1 MNDHLFC
8 NLSRALISLPEGT
21 SHGDAP
27 ALDDVYLPR
36 SHAKAMNPDSLLVTG
51 MRGAG
56 KTFWWSAFQN
66 PNVRHLLARRAG
78 RSTLSEKTV
87 VLKGF
92 GVTPAIDE
100 YPSKDVLRDLLRRKL
115 GARDIWRSVQA
126 WQLADNNHPLR
137 SEESW
142 TNRVHYVRNKP
153 EQIDRLF
160 ENCDKK
166 FNEKEIYC
174 IILFDALD
182 RCADDWKDMYKIIRG
197 LLQTAI
203 EMRSYRRIRL
213 KIFLRSDQLNE
224 SEIGDFPDASKAL
237 SSAVEL
243 SWPRHELY
251 GLLWHYLANDKDKNA
266 DSLRNFLD
274 ENDWTSTPIG
284 NQNLYEVPRKL
295 VVKEEKQREKFHQIA
310 GPWMGRD
317 RRRGFPYTWI
327 PNHLADTEGRVS
339 PRSFLAALRAAADDT
354 ENQRSDY
361 KYPLHYESIK
371 RGVQEAS
378 KIRVRELQEDY
389 PWVHQVLNPL
399 KGMVVPC
406 DFGEISE
413 RWRKGGVLDL
423 LAEDVDQDEV
433 KLPPLHIDD
442 GADGIRED
450 LGSLGI
456 FLRMHD
462 DRVNIPDV
470 FRVGYGLGRRGGVKT
485 HSIGSD
491 FSF

>member
-1 MNDHLFC
+1 MNDSLFDS
-8 NLSRALISLPEGT
+8 LRQALTTLPEGT

-66 PNVRHLLARRAG
+66 RDVRHLLARRAG
-78 RSTLSEKTV
+78 RSALSEKTV

-92 GVTPAIDE
+92 GVRPAIAE
-100 YPSKDVLRDLLRRKL
+100 YPSKDVLRNLLTHNFDTRS
-115 GARDIWRSVQA
+115 IWRTVQA
-126 WQLADNNHPLR
+126 WQLADDAQPLR
-137 SEESW
+137 RRRSW
-142 TNRVHYVRNKP
+142 KTRVEYVLNQP

-160 ENCDKK
+160 EVRDKEFDRK
-166 FNEKEIYC
+166 GVYC
-174 IILFDALD
+174 LILFDALD
-182 RCADDWKDMYKIIRG
+182 RCADDWKDMYWIIRG

-203 EMRSYRRIRL
+203 EMRSYRRLRL

-224 SEIGDFPDASKAL
+224 GEIGDFPDASKAL

-251 GLLWHYLANDKDKNA
+251 GLLWHYLANDENGLA
-266 DSLRNFLD
+266 LREFLGGG
-274 ENDWTSTPIG
+274 DWTSTHIG
-284 NQNLYEVPRKL
+284 NQNLYEVPRPL
-295 VVKEEKQREKFHQIA
+295 VAKEDRQRERFHQIA

-354 ENQRSDY
+354 ESHRPDHE
-361 KYPLHYESIK
+361 YPLHYESIK

-413 RWRKGGVLDL
+413 RWRRGGVLDR

-442 GADGIRED
+442 GAEGVRED

-456 FLRMHD
+456 FLRMRD

-470 FRVGYGLGRRGGVKT
+470 FRVGYGLGRRGGVKP
-485 HSIGSD
+485 IR
-491 FSF
+491 